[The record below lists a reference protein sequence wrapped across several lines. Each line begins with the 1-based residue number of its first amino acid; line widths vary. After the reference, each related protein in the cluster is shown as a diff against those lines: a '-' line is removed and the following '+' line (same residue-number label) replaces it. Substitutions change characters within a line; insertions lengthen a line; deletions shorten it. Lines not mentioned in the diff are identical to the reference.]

1 MRARAVDAVVVRP
14 LRGEVLRPGQPPDQL
29 VFPGDD
35 EPETLHVA
43 VVSGGRVLGVA
54 SVMRDA
60 HPREPHPGDW
70 RIRGMASRPEMRGRG
85 IGAVLLARCEAHA
98 REHGGARLW
107 CNARAAARGF
117 YECAGFTAEGEVFD
131 IPPIGAH
138 YLMGKRVDHA
148 SGEDQSPD
156 A

>member
-1 MRARAVDAVVVRP
+1 MDVAAVRP
-14 LRGEVLRPGQPPDQL
+14 LRGEVLRPGQSPAEL

-35 EPETLHVA
+35 ASGTLHVA

-54 SVMRDA
+54 SVMRDV
-60 HPREPHPGDW
+60 HPREPRPDDW

-85 IGAVLLARCEAHA
+85 IGAALLARCEAHA

-117 YECAGFTAEGEVFD
+117 YERAGFTAEGEVFD
-131 IPPIGAH
+131 IPSIGAH
-138 YLMGKRVDHA
+138 YLMCKRVDHA
-148 SGEDQSPD
+148 PGGDQSPD

>member
-1 MRARAVDAVVVRP
+1 MRARAVDAAVVRP
-14 LRGEVLRPGQPPDQL
+14 LRGEILRPGQSPAEL
-29 VFPGDD
+29 VFPDD
-35 EPETLHVA
+35 DAPGTLHVA
-43 VVSGGRVLGVA
+43 VVSGERVLGVA
-54 SVMRDA
+54 SVIRDA
-60 HPREPHPGDW
+60 HPREPRPGDW

-85 IGAVLLARCEAHA
+85 IGAALLARCEAHA

-117 YECAGFTAEGEVFD
+117 YERAGFTVEGEVFD
-131 IPPIGAH
+131 IPSIGAH

-148 SGEDQSPD
+148 SGGDQSPD